1 MSISAD
7 YEKSLHSA
15 ARGALLRVI
24 ADHPSTSV
32 AELRELVGQHPSLG
46 GLTLG
51 DLFGGGASKPGR
63 GRPAKAKTE
72 AGQPARRVVAAAKP
86 GAAKRMDKWDTR
98 TDAGRDALDRAVYE
112 TLGAFGGTNVSAEA
126 IRARLGATP
135 AQIRTSL
142 NRHIVAGDVSFS
154 GKARGTRYTIEG

>member
-1 MSISAD
+1 MSISAE
-7 YEKSLHSA
+7 YEKSLTSA

-24 ADHPSTSV
+24 ADHPSTPV
-32 AELRELVGQHPSLG
+32 ADLRELVSQHPSLG
-46 GLTLG
+46 GLTLA
-51 DLFGGGASKPGR
+51 DLFGKSRSNSGAGRSTKPAQSGRRAAAAGSKP
-63 GRPAKAKTE
+63 
-72 AGQPARRVVAAAKP
+72 AAAP
-86 GAAKRMDKWDTR
+86 KRTDKWDTR
-98 TDAGRDALDRAVYE
+98 TDAGRAALDRAVYE

-154 GKARGTRYTIEG
+154 GKARGTRYTVEG